1 MLNDKLKSIKNS
13 KSLFEKNP
21 LELVIAKLEVVR
33 NIPLKELEENL
44 IERRGASKEKELVD
58 WL

>member
-1 MLNDKLKSIKNS
+1 MLKDKLKSIKNS

-33 NIPLKELEENL
+33 NISLKELEENL
-44 IERRGASKEKELVD
+44 RDRSASQEMELVD